1 MTQHIFGKN
10 LVKNAIS
17 SHAMNLVDRKS
28 PKILN
33 EFDENL
39 NITGISRKAAIH
51 MKSPTT
57 THDKTS
63 NKISNN
69 DLEQI

>member
-1 MTQHIFGKN
+1 
-10 LVKNAIS
+10 
-17 SHAMNLVDRKS
+17 MNLVDRKS

-39 NITGISRKAAIH
+39 NIIGMSRKAAIH
-51 MKSPTT
+51 VKSPTT